1 MEQAHKRSFL
11 PVILSLAALALFS
24 LLLAG
29 LYRFDNKY
37 TAGPPY
43 GGAGVFSFS
52 EADLARPL
60 FLIDGWLLNGQ
71 EVFIGQYSNFSYLPG
86 GASPFGAAGYRLTL
100 RYSGA
105 PTTLL
110 LQLPEIFTNY
120 TLWINGEKA
129 AVRGG
134 GRLVAV
140 PVGGD
145 TALFLETEN
154 HTHYYSGLTYPPALG
169 TAAVM
174 DRLLFVRTLFYS
186 FLCVGSLT
194 LAVFSLVLWAAR
206 GQAPLFC
213 QFGVL
218 CLAFAV
224 SCAHPFV
231 WQLGGS
237 SPLWY
242 ALEDGARLLV
252 CAQAA
257 ALAAAAAGLS
267 GSPWYRRCLRPALLA
282 GCGLCVLS
290 VVFIIPGGGAFVN
303 VYGALIDG
311 YKMVIW
317 AFLALCAGVGLARG
331 GGWQNFFT
339 LTACGVLGVSLL
351 AGLLDSNRF
360 EPIYTGWQSEYA
372 GLALVLLFGGLMVRR
387 NAQLLRQSAELRALK
402 LQDRFAAESAA
413 QMRASIQ
420 QVRSLKHELRHHV
433 ETLQALY
440 AAGDSL
446 RLGEYLAGLGR
457 QKDALPPLYYSENF
471 LVNALLAARLG
482 PAQEKGVRIQCTASV
497 PAALSIADADLC
509 TLLANALDNAVEA
522 CARLPSGADRF
533 IRLSLTVRGELLIL
547 SCANSAPPRAPG
559 APLLTSKPDAV
570 SHGLGIPAMQRVVR
584 AYGGALDLVQQGG
597 AFTLRAVLHLP
608 PPGPPPTGA

>member
-1 MEQAHKRSFL
+1 MEQAHKRSLL
-11 PVILSLAALALFS
+11 PAILALAALALFA

-43 GGAGVFSFS
+43 GEAGVFSFS
-52 EADLARPL
+52 EADLDRPL

-86 GASPFGAAGYRLTL
+86 GGSPFGSAGYSLTL

-105 PTTLL
+105 PAALL
-110 LQLPEIFTNY
+110 LELPEIFTDY
-120 TLWINGEKA
+120 TLWVNGEKA

-134 GRLVAV
+134 GALVSI

-145 TALFLETEN
+145 TSLFLETEN

-174 DRLLFVRTLFYS
+174 NRLFFIRTLFYS
-186 FLCVGSLT
+186 VLCVSALT
-194 LAVFSLVLWAAR
+194 LAVFSLALWAAR
-206 GQAPLFC
+206 GQDPLFRR
-213 QFGVL
+213 FGAL

-237 SPLWY
+237 GPLWY
-242 ALEDGARLLV
+242 AAEDGARLLLF
-252 CAQAA
+252 AQAA
-257 ALAAAAAGLS
+257 ALAAAAAGLES
-267 GSPWYRRCLRPALLA
+267 RPWYQRCLRPAFLA
-282 GCGLCVLS
+282 ACGLCPLAVL
-290 VVFIIPGGGAFVN
+290 FIIPACGALVN

-311 YKMVIW
+311 YKTVVW
-317 AFLALCAGVGLARG
+317 AFLALCAGAGLARG
-331 GGWQNFFT
+331 GGWRNFFT
-339 LTACGVLGVSLL
+339 LSACGVLGVSLA
-351 AGLLDSNRF
+351 AGLVDSNRF

-372 GLALVLLFGGLMVRR
+372 GFALVLLFGALMACRS
-387 NAQLLRQSAELRALK
+387 AELLRQSAELQALK
-402 LQDRFAAESAA
+402 LQTRFAAESAA
-413 QMRASIQ
+413 QMRASIR

-482 PAQEKGVRIQCTASV
+482 PAQEMGVRIQCTASV
-497 PAALSIADADLC
+497 PAALPIADADLC
-509 TLLANALDNAVEA
+509 TLLTNALDNAAEA
-522 CARLPSGADRF
+522 CERLPPGADRF
-533 IRLSLTVRGELLIL
+533 IRLSLAVRGELLVL
-547 SCANSAPPRAPG
+547 SCANAAPPRAPG
-559 APLLTSKPDAV
+559 APLATSKPDPA
-570 SHGLGIPAMQRVVR
+570 SHGLGIPAMERVVR
-584 AYGGALDLVQQGG
+584 AYGGALDLAQQGRV
-597 AFTLRAVLHLP
+597 FTLRAVLHLP
-608 PPGPPPTGA
+608 QG